1 MAEPITFAGL
11 FQQFVVGIGG
21 IGVGGYAVWRK
32 LKRDQKED
40 GLDERFTKQIDS
52 LQSQLE
58 SERVEN
64 SKLGDVIDTLSAE
77 RNEAVKQVGQL
88 EGQVAALRTEVHR
101 LHDDV
106 EHLQNENS
114 HLRQEIHSLRGEVAE
129 LTKQIVMLVQ
139 TCNQM
144 GGSNGS

>member
-1 MAEPITFAGL
+1 MADPITLVGLIQDFA
-11 FQQFVVGIGG
+11 VGVGG

-32 LKRDQKED
+32 LKRDKKED

-52 LQSQLE
+52 LQGQLDA
-58 SERVEN
+58 ERTEN
-64 SKLGDVIDTLSAE
+64 AKLGCVIDTLSAE

-88 EGQVAALRTEVHR
+88 EGQVAALRKEVHR

-106 EHLQNENS
+106 EHLQHENA
-114 HLRQEIHSLRGEVAE
+114 HLRTEIHSLRGEVAE
-129 LTKQIVMLVQ
+129 LTKQIVALVRV
-139 TCNQM
+139 CGH